1 MYDNVYKTVYLLAI
15 KATAKD
21 GYFLFCMFATMRYEN
36 KRPFSNRKPDNNN
49 GGERSKPEPKNTIYG
64 MHAILEALDG
74 GAELNKIIIQ
84 KGLSKS
90 DESEEIVRRAKQRQ
104 VPVQFVPRETSLF
117 PENKNHQGV
126 MAFMSPIAYHKI
138 ENILPQL
145 FEEGKTP
152 FILVLDR
159 ITDVR
164 NFGAIARSAFCGGV
178 HAIVVPESGAAQV
191 TEDAIKTSAG
201 ALLKIPVCR
210 EQNMKTV
217 MELLNQSGVTTVACT
232 EKANK
237 DLPFVDLSGPIAIIM
252 GSEED
257 GISLDII
264 RRAAQMVK
272 IPMEMG
278 VGSLNVSV
286 AAGIAIYET
295 VRQRLV
301 TE

>member
-1 MYDNVYKTVYLLAI
+1 
-15 KATAKD
+15 
-21 GYFLFCMFATMRYEN
+21 MFAAMKYEN
-36 KRPFSNRKPDNNN
+36 RDRKPNMNRDR
-49 GGERSKPEPKNTIYG
+49 EAKFDRKPEPKNIIYG
-64 MHAILEALDG
+64 IHAVIEALNSG
-74 GAELNKIIIQ
+74 SELNKIILQ

-90 DESEEIVRRAKQRQ
+90 DESELIVKLAKQKQ
-104 VPVQFVPRETSLF
+104 VPLQFVPRESSLF
-117 PENKNHQGV
+117 PEGKNHQGV
-126 MAFMSPIAYHKI
+126 IAFISPITYYKL

-178 HAIVVPESGAAQV
+178 NAIVVPDAGAAQV

-210 EQNMKTV
+210 ENNMKST
-217 MELLNQSGVTTVACT
+217 MELLNQSGITTVACT
-232 EKANK
+232 EKSNK
-237 DLPFVDLSGPIAIIM
+237 DFPFIDLTGPIAIIV

-257 GISLDII
+257 GISPDILK
-264 RRAAQMVK
+264 RATHMGK

-295 VRQRLV
+295 VRQRMLD
-301 TE
+301 

>member
-1 MYDNVYKTVYLLAI
+1 
-15 KATAKD
+15 
-21 GYFLFCMFATMRYEN
+21 MRYEN
-36 KRPFSNRKPDNNN
+36 KRSFSNHKPDNGNASDRN
-49 GGERSKPEPKNTIYG
+49 KPEPKNTIYG

-90 DESEEIVRRAKQRQ
+90 DESEEIVKRAKHRQ

-117 PENKNHQGV
+117 PSNKNHQGV
-126 MAFMSPIAYHKI
+126 MAFMSPITYYKI
-138 ENILPQL
+138 ENLLPQL
-145 FEEGKTP
+145 FEQGKTP

-178 HAIVVPESGAAQV
+178 HAIIVPESGAAQV
-191 TEDAIKTSAG
+191 TEDAVKTSAG

-210 EQNMKTV
+210 EQNMKTT
-217 MELLNQSGVTTVACT
+217 MELLNQSGITTVACT

-237 DLPFVDLSGPIAIIM
+237 DLPFVDLSGPIALIL

-257 GISLDII
+257 GISPDII
-264 RRAAQMVK
+264 RRASQMVK
-272 IPMEMG
+272 IPLAMG

-301 TE
+301 LTH